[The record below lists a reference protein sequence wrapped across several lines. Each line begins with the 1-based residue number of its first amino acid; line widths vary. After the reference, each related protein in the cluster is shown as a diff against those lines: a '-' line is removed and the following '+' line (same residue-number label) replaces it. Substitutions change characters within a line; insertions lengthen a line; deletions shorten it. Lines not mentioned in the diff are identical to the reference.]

1 MKWEIK
7 YYLSTSAQRTG
18 VAAFKE
24 TIQGDKHYAT
34 KWAQN
39 KLKSSKFVAF
49 DLTQK

>member
-1 MKWEIK
+1 MNWEIK
-7 YYLSTSAQRTG
+7 YYLTSTAQKSK

-24 TIQGDKHYAT
+24 TINGDKNYAT
-34 KWAQN
+34 KWAQI